1 MREKYRE
8 SIQPSENCVTYM
20 FNKKEQYKA
29 VENVGKVNIFTFL
42 PAKTDNIMDYS
53 EENKNDN
60 HQTFTYKWQWD
71 KIKEVAEDRN
81 IHVKLERE
89 NGNESKE

>member
-1 MREKYRE
+1 MNLHARGLDHTFQDRE
-8 SIQPSENCVTYM
+8 
-20 FNKKEQYKA
+20 NKEEY
-29 VENVGKVNIFTFL
+29 IFTKY
-42 PAKTDNIMDYS
+42 KTDNIMDYS

>member
-29 VENVGKVNIFTFL
+29 IENAEKVNIFTFF
-42 PAKTDNIMDYS
+42 PAKTDNIGLYR
-53 EENKNDN
+53 
-60 HQTFTYKWQWD
+60 KW
-71 KIKEVAEDRN
+71 
-81 IHVKLERE
+81 
-89 NGNESKE
+89 

>member
-20 FNKKEQYKA
+20 FNKKEQYEA

-42 PAKTDNIMDYS
+42 PAKTDNIMDYPKS
-53 EENKNDN
+53 DKEEEKEKL
-60 HQTFTYKWQWD
+60 FALGKWQWELLYNLLT
-71 KIKEVAEDRN
+71 KN
-81 IHVKLERE
+81 
-89 NGNESKE
+89 